1 MRLYGFFRSSAAYR
15 VRIALALKGLG
26 FDPVSVHLGKGQQY
40 GEAFSA
46 VSPQNLVPVLEDDG
60 HKLYQSLAIMEYL
73 EETHPQP
80 PLLPR
85 DPFERARVRSLALL
99 VACEIHPLNN
109 PRVLNYVTGKLGAS
123 EDQKLDWYHHWVK
136 MGFVALERRLA
147 SEPQT
152 GRFCHGD
159 QPGFADCAL
168 VPQVANADRFKVDL
182 GDFPTIRRINDACVV
197 LEPFQRAAP
206 QNQPDAE

>member
-1 MRLYGFFRSSAAYR
+1 M
-15 VRIALALKGLG
+15 
-26 FDPVSVHLGKGQQY
+26 
-40 GEAFSA
+40 
-46 VSPQNLVPVLEDDG
+46 
-60 HKLYQSLAIMEYL
+60 
-73 EETHPQP
+73 
-80 PLLPR
+80 
-85 DPFERARVRSLALL
+85 RSLALL

-123 EDQKLDWYHHWVK
+123 EDQKLEWYHHWVK
-136 MGFVALERRLA
+136 MGFTALERRLA

-159 QPGFADCAL
+159 LPGLADCAL
-168 VPQVANADRFKVDL
+168 VPQVANANRFKVDL
-182 GDFPTIRRINDACVV
+182 GDFPTIRRINDACAA

>member
-1 MRLYGFFRSSAAYR
+1 MQLYGFFRSSAAYR
-15 VRIALALKGLG
+15 VRIALALKGLSA
-26 FDPVSVHLGKGQQY
+26 DLVSVHLGKGQQY

-46 VSPQNLVPVLEDDG
+46 VSPQNLVPVLEDAG
-60 HKLYQSLAIMEYL
+60 QRMFQSLAIIEYL
-73 EETHPQP
+73 EERYPEP
-80 PLLPR
+80 ALLPR
-85 DPFERARVRSLALL
+85 DPFERARVRSLALI

-123 EDQKLDWYHHWVK
+123 EDQKLEWYHHWVK
-136 MGFVALERRLA
+136 MGFTALERRLM
-147 SEPQT
+147 SEPHT

-159 QPGFADCAL
+159 SPGLADCAL
-168 VPQVANADRFKVDL
+168 VPQVVNAIRFKVDL
-182 GDFPTIRRINDACVV
+182 SDFPTIRRINDACLA